1 MPSPD
6 RQSLF
11 RQMGWK
17 KSLFDSTVQT
27 AIQQHVVEHAEHN
40 KVQKKLW
47 SSTAP
52 GSDLDV
58 LTCVLPLGTV
68 SSGRESEVESAHLFL
83 TIIQFLSACHL
94 TSQHTSTC
102 IHNSIISHSRT
113 HYKSPVLFFVLFLLW
128 FNVPVNNFS
137 VMLRRSHLFLGIT
150 STFWGVNV
158 SCSRKQTHR
167 PGRGSNPGLPIR
179 NPTL

>member
-1 MPSPD
+1 MKAWMS
-6 RQSLF
+6 SNF
-11 RQMGWK
+11 GK
-17 KSLFDSTVQT
+17 FET
-27 AIQQHVVEHAEHN
+27 
-40 KVQKKLW
+40 KL
-47 SSTAP
+47 
-52 GSDLDV
+52 
-58 LTCVLPLGTV
+58 LPLISV
-68 SSGRESEVESAHLFL
+68 RNEFL
-83 TIIQFLSACHL
+83 LNILKTNRPINF
-94 TSQHTSTC
+94 
-102 IHNSIISHSRT
+102 
-113 HYKSPVLFFVLFLLW
+113 LFLLW